1 MKKLAAVLLC
11 LIVLAGI
18 GLYLSSGAIL
28 TKASDKVV
36 DYVATN
42 AQSHNFEYIQPAY
55 SSVKLSSLNAATWTD
70 ISVNAGLARDGA
82 KTGEDI
88 ALKIGEMTVSMDD
101 FSNQTLLISA
111 DGVSATLK
119 ERGDK
124 AYTPHP
130 ASSMENGHLEMQLS
144 LNGFSKD
151 AMVEQ
156 LRTLK
161 EEIKKLSTLGVTK
174 IPLTFSATAKFQI
187 QNKPF
192 VAKFSVSGE
201 GEEYRLAIDKNDLQ
215 KIVAQLPGP
224 KPNPAEIELIARNP
238 FKVSV
243 LTEIRDKAA
252 NTAGLAFKKNP
263 KISED
268 AYRHTLWSYLLT
280 KTYGEEFAKQVTDA
294 HEAYADEEELSKPL
308 DFSVASYQDLT
319 NNAVG
324 RQYALK
330 NYKESE
336 ILERVMTDLAIIRD
350 NEAAERFDLL
360 DYSDKLKPVISKED
374 SLGE

>member
-1 MKKLAAVLLC
+1 MKKLAVFLLS
-11 LIVLAGI
+11 LIVISGI
-18 GLYLSSGAIL
+18 GLYLASGAIL
-28 TKASDKVV
+28 TKVSDKMV
-36 DYVATN
+36 DYVAAN
-42 AQSHNFEYIQPAY
+42 AQNHSFEYIRPTY
-55 SSVKLSSLNAATWTD
+55 GSVKLSSLNAVTWTD
-70 ISVNAGLARDGA
+70 ISVNAGLVRDQA

-88 ALKIGEMTVSMDD
+88 TLKMAEMKVSMDD
-101 FSNQTLLISA
+101 FSNQTFLINA
-111 DGVSATLK
+111 DGISATLK
-119 ERGDK
+119 EKGDK
-124 AYTPHP
+124 VDSPHSV
-130 ASSMENGHLEMQLS
+130 SSIEDGYLEMQLS

-151 AMVEQ
+151 AIVEQ

-161 EEIKKLSTLGVTK
+161 EELKKLSTLGVTK
-174 IPLTFSATAKFQI
+174 IPVTFSATAKFQI

-252 NTAGLAFKKNP
+252 TTAKLAFKKDP

-294 HEAYADEEELSKPL
+294 HEAYADEEEMSKPL
-308 DFSVASYQDLT
+308 DFSVASYQDLV
-319 NNAVG
+319 NNGVG

-336 ILERVMTDLAIIRD
+336 ILQRVMTDPAIIRD

-360 DYSDKLKPVISKED
+360 DYSDKLKPVIPKDDLLAE
-374 SLGE
+374 

>member
-1 MKKLAAVLLC
+1 MKKLAVFLLC
-11 LIVLAGI
+11 LIVISGI

-36 DYVATN
+36 DYVAAN
-42 AQSHNFEYIQPAY
+42 AQNHNFEYIQPAY
-55 SSVKLSSLNAATWTD
+55 GSVKLSSLNAATWTD
-70 ISVNAGLARDGA
+70 ISVNAGLVRDEA

-88 ALKIGEMTVSMDD
+88 TLKIGEMNVSMDD
-101 FSNQTLLISA
+101 FSNRTLLITA
-111 DGVSATLK
+111 DGVSATMK
-119 ERGDK
+119 EKGDK

-130 ASSMENGHLEMQLS
+130 ASSIEDGHLETQLS

-151 AMVEQ
+151 DIAEQ
-156 LRTLK
+156 LRILK
-161 EEIKKLSTLGVTK
+161 QEMKQFSTLGVTK
-174 IPLTFSATAKFQI
+174 IPVTFFATAKFQI

-201 GEEYRLAIDKNDLQ
+201 GEEYQLAIDKNDLQ
-215 KIVAQLPGP
+215 KIVVQLPGA

-238 FKVSV
+238 FKTSV
-243 LTEIRDKAA
+243 LIEIRDKAEA
-252 NTAGLAFKKNP
+252 TAKLAFQKNP
-263 KISED
+263 QISED

-280 KTYGEEFAKQVTDA
+280 KRYGEQFAKEFTDA
-294 HEAYADEEELSKPL
+294 HEAYADEEEMSKPL
-308 DFSVASYQDLT
+308 DFSVANYQDLV
-319 NNAVG
+319 NNGVG

-350 NEAAERFDLL
+350 NETMERFDLL
-360 DYSDKLKPVISKED
+360 DYSDKLKLVIPKDD
-374 SLGE
+374 S